1 MHETPEPAG
10 PMGVIMP
17 PGQDL
22 LSRMGVVIGL
32 IFYIAGTISFAGIVV
47 AYFSLKMYDFSDD
60 TRIAFIVLFS
70 SLFCM
75 IQGLIFILITRGG
88 ELRRSQ
94 MEFMLSQ
101 IGILKAQGSI
111 PRPTGPTDG

>member
-1 MHETPEPAG
+1 VREAPDLPG
-10 PMGVIMP
+10 PVRLIMP

-22 LSRMGVVIGL
+22 PSRTAVIIGL
-32 IFYIAGTISFAGIVV
+32 IFYAAGTVSFAGIVV
-47 AYFSLKMYDFSDD
+47 AYFSLRMYNYSDD
-60 TRIAFIVLFS
+60 TRIAFIILFS

-101 IGILKAQGSI
+101 IGILKAQGKISG
-111 PRPTGPTDG
+111 PTGPEDG

>member
-1 MHETPEPAG
+1 MQETPEAG
-10 PMGVIMP
+10 PPSRVVMP

-22 LSRMGVVIGL
+22 LARTGVIIGL
-32 IFYIAGTISFAGIVV
+32 IFYVAGTISFAGIVV
-47 AYFSLKMYDFSDD
+47 AYFAMKMYAYSDD
-60 TRIAFIVLFS
+60 TRIAFIILFS

-101 IGILKAQGSI
+101 IGVLKAQGTV
-111 PRPTGPTDG
+111 PRPTGTET

>member
-1 MHETPEPAG
+1 VEETTEAASPAR
-10 PMGVIMP
+10 VIFP

-22 LSRMGVVIGL
+22 FSRMGVIISL

-47 AYFSLKMYDFSDD
+47 AYFSLKMYDFSSD

-88 ELRRSQ
+88 ELRQSQ

-101 IGILKAQGSI
+101 IGILKAQGS
-111 PRPTGPTDG
+111 PPKPTGLTDG

>member
-1 MHETPEPAG
+1 VQETPEAVGPARI
-10 PMGVIMP
+10 IMP

-22 LSRMGVVIGL
+22 LARTGVIIGL
-32 IFYIAGTISFAGIVV
+32 IFYVAGTISFAGIVV
-47 AYFSLKMYDFSDD
+47 AYFSLKMYNYSDD

-101 IGILKAQGSI
+101 IGILKAQGSA
-111 PRPTGPTDG
+111 PKSTGLTDG

>member
-1 MHETPEPAG
+1 VQETPEASRPVDV
-10 PMGVIMP
+10 MFP

-22 LSRMGVVIGL
+22 LSRVGVVIGL

-47 AYFSLKMYDFSDD
+47 AYFSLKMYNYSDD

-94 MEFMLSQ
+94 MDFMLSQ
-101 IGILKAQGSI
+101 IGILKAQGTLK
-111 PRPTGPTDG
+111 PTGPADG